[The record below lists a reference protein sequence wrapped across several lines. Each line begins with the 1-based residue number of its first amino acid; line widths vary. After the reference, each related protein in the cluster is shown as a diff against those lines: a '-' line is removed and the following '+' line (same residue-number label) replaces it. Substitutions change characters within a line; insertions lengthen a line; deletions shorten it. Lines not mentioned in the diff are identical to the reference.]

1 MTRKVR
7 ESYLSDCAEE
17 YSGQQAGDP
26 CSFVERRQWP
36 MTVPVF
42 LRVQWELSTRVTSKK
57 TVRRRKLVDSGRW
70 RFAGMREGGQVLRL
84 QFCMILSA
92 PDKEV
97 SRCPL
102 TASKLMFVWNCC
114 ARSGPPHVR
123 LRVQSIQHALETTN
137 PPRFA
142 QWCYLGFA

>member
-1 MTRKVR
+1 MAD
-7 ESYLSDCAEE
+7 DC
-17 YSGQQAGDP
+17 SRFSQGSVGTINQ
-26 CSFVERRQWP
+26 SN
-36 MTVPVF
+36 
-42 LRVQWELSTRVTSKK
+42 LKK
-57 TVRRRKLVDSGRW
+57 TVRRQKLVDSGRW
-70 RFAGMREGGQVLRL
+70 RFAGMREGVQVLRL